1 MPRDGLREELIA
13 LEREFWEA
21 AGHPEFYEEN
31 LADDGVMAFSIGVMG
46 KDAVVESMV
55 GASEWASFTI
65 DDPRVVE
72 LGEDAAALV
81 YTTEAYGLGD
91 SDPYRAALTSVYVR
105 RAGRWSLAVHQQT
118 PLVTQTG

>member
-1 MPRDGLREELIA
+1 MARDGTLEELVA

-21 AGHPEFYEEN
+21 AGRPEFYEEN
-31 LADDGVMAFSIGVMG
+31 FADDGVMAFSIGVMG

-65 DDPRVVE
+65 DDPRLVE

-81 YTTEAYGLGD
+81 YTTVAYAVGE

-105 RAGRWSLAVHQQT
+105 RGGRWSLAVHQQT
-118 PLVTQTG
+118 PLVRRTG